1 MRVTG
6 VRVIARKEI
15 AEFFAQ
21 KRNLVGMLFAPLLMI
36 FIFLFVFPSLI
47 DSLSKTVPASVLIP
61 KVLDMYGFNYTLF
74 LILMMQ
80 TALATDMF
88 IAEKMRKSIEVT
100 LTSPVSV
107 NDILI
112 GKVVA
117 TFAMAYPISVGS
129 FFVVAVFFWS
139 SYGLYLP
146 SLPTLVYAVSVL
158 PMLAILLFA
167 LLGLLQLST
176 RYYKAANA
184 IFSFVIVLAI
194 AIPSFFIKEMP
205 TAQDLLLFYAV
216 ACAILG
222 MVMSRLGQTLL
233 DRERVVTTGG

>member
-1 MRVTG
+1 VRVTG
-6 VRVIARKEI
+6 VRVVARKEI

-21 KRNLVGMLFAPLLMI
+21 KKNLVGMLFAPLLMI

-80 TALATDMF
+80 TALASDMF

-146 SLPTLVYAVSVL
+146 KPPDLSLCCFRASDACHTSVR
-158 PMLAILLFA
+158 LARS
-167 LLGLLQLST
+167 ST
-176 RYYKAANA
+176 A
-184 IFSFVIVLAI
+184 
-194 AIPSFFIKEMP
+194 
-205 TAQDLLLFYAV
+205 
-216 ACAILG
+216 
-222 MVMSRLGQTLL
+222 
-233 DRERVVTTGG
+233 